1 MTLKPIKDILTNDL
15 TQPLITGFPGT
26 LSHSQALGTIHK
38 PLSDNYPKKTK
49 ITQPTKKRSKPY
61 VWVTWLSSLM
71 GEEKQC
77 KYTAWFSAHYQF
89 AKPPSDYDSSTHD
102 EMVNQRA
109 MQHKAQGFAVYVEAD
124 NSFTINGETCDIGGK
139 PDIVVKV
146 EDGQPIIEDCKSG
159 KRKAA
164 HRMQVLIYM
173 LLFPLSP
180 RGKRLCQG
188 QVPAGRLVYPDGVVE
203 IASSE
208 VDEQFK
214 DFFCQ
219 TVAIISNLTAPSQ
232 TPSCWECRYCNI
244 PGEYCPARN
253 DSESNTGDHD
263 LF

>member
-1 MTLKPIKDILTNDL
+1 MNVQLSFFSEEQARSNSPNKKLKTTRKL
-15 TQPLITGFPGT
+15 
-26 LSHSQALGTIHK
+26 LS
-38 PLSDNYPKKTK
+38 SDRPKETK
-49 ITQPTKKRSKPY
+49 ITQLPKKRSKPY

-89 AKPPSDYDSSTHD
+89 AKRESDYDSSAHD
-102 EMVNQRA
+102 EMVSQQA
-109 MQHKAQGFAVYVEAD
+109 MQHKSQGFAVYVEAD

-139 PDIVVKV
+139 PDIVVI
-146 EDGQPIIEDCKSG
+146 EDDQLIIEDCKSG

-180 RGKRLCQG
+180 RGERLCQG
-188 QVPAGRLVYPDGVVE
+188 QIPAGRLVYPDGIVE

-208 VDEQFK
+208 VDKQFK
-214 DFFCQ
+214 DFFRQ
-219 TVAIISNLTAPSQ
+219 TVAIISNPTALSQAPSY
-232 TPSCWECRYCNI
+232 WECRYCNI
-244 PGEYCPARN
+244 PDASCPARIN
-253 DSESNTGDHD
+253 LESDTGNHD